1 VRAALF
7 SIAFAP
13 DYAASGLFYVAYTAA
28 DRSLV
33 VAEGQRS
40 AANPDRGAI
49 TRTLFS
55 VAHPLATNHN
65 GGQLAFGPDGLLYV
79 GTGDGGTQGDPEG
92 DAQNPASLLGK
103 ILRVDP
109 NGGAP
114 AVWALGLRNPW
125 RFSFDRATGTMVIGD
140 VGGGANE
147 EVDAAPPGGGNF
159 GWATCEGLQASCP
172 AGSVLP
178 VLTLPHGA
186 GYSGVIGGFVVR
198 DAGVPSLLGRYLFG
212 DLGKP
217 TLLSAALGSEGAP
230 CAETTLPIDAPSS
243 FGEDASGHVYVA
255 SLSGP
260 VSRIEEGAGAA
271 PCAPAVPAPAAPA
284 ADARGCGLEA
294 RAPRAQ
300 KAGRLKLRLR
310 AREDCA
316 VRLRARGFR
325 TRRVGLEAGVT
336 RVVRITPT
344 AERLRKLERRT
355 RGDRATRVRIR
366 IRARDAD
373 GHVGAQRL
381 RARVR

>member
-1 VRAALF
+1 MRAALF

-13 DYAASGLFYVAYTAA
+13 DYPTSGLFYVAYTAA

-49 TRTLFS
+49 TRTVFS

-186 GYSGVIGGFVVR
+186 G
-198 DAGVPSLLGRYLFG
+198 
-212 DLGKP
+212 
-217 TLLSAALGSEGAP
+217 
-230 CAETTLPIDAPSS
+230 
-243 FGEDASGHVYVA
+243 
-255 SLSGP
+255 
-260 VSRIEEGAGAA
+260 
-271 PCAPAVPAPAAPA
+271 
-284 ADARGCGLEA
+284 
-294 RAPRAQ
+294 
-300 KAGRLKLRLR
+300 
-310 AREDCA
+310 
-316 VRLRARGFR
+316 
-325 TRRVGLEAGVT
+325 
-336 RVVRITPT
+336 
-344 AERLRKLERRT
+344 
-355 RGDRATRVRIR
+355 
-366 IRARDAD
+366 
-373 GHVGAQRL
+373 
-381 RARVR
+381 

>member
-1 VRAALF
+1 
-7 SIAFAP
+7 
-13 DYAASGLFYVAYTAA
+13 
-28 DRSLV
+28 
-33 VAEGQRS
+33 
-40 AANPDRGAI
+40 
-49 TRTLFS
+49 
-55 VAHPLATNHN
+55 
-65 GGQLAFGPDGLLYV
+65 
-79 GTGDGGTQGDPEG
+79 
-92 DAQNPASLLGK
+92 
-103 ILRVDP
+103 
-109 NGGAP
+109 
-114 AVWALGLRNPW
+114 VWALGLRNPW

-140 VGGGANE
+140 VGGGVNE
-147 EVDAAPPGGGNF
+147 EVDVAPPGGGNF

-172 AGSVLP
+172 AGLVLP

-198 DAGVPSLLGRYLFG
+198 DAGVPSLLGRYVFG

-230 CAETTLPIDAPSS
+230 CAETTLPIGAPSS

-310 AREDCA
+310 AREACA

-325 TRRVGLEAGVT
+325 TRRVGMKAGVT

-344 AERLRKLERRT
+344 TERLRKLERRT

-366 IRARDAD
+366 IHARDAD